1 MQRKEIEKNYIRKI
15 DKLRKFDKAYFQ
27 DDKPLVSD
35 REYDRIKEEIIELE
49 TKYKY
54 LQNKNSPSKKVDTN
68 LRTGIKKLIIKYQ
81 CFLCPMHFLE
91 KM

>member
-54 LQNKNSPSKKVDTN
+54 LQNKNSPSKKVGYKPSD
-68 LRTGIKKLIIKYQ
+68 RFKKVDHQI
-81 CFLCPMHFLE
+81 PMLS
-91 KM
+91 